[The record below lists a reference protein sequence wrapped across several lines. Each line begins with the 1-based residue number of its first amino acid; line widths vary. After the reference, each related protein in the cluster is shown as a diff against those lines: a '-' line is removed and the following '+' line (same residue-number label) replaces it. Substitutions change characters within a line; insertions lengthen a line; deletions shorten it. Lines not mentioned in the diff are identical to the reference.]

1 MTSLHSSCQFCLR
14 TLPRTPA
21 LEPCRWTL
29 RGLWGHWQDCPK
41 APLGQVQAPCLLS
54 ASLTNDK
61 CIVFFFFFFPWST
74 VDLQYYIS
82 FRCTNSMMIHY
93 FCRLYSILSYYKIMA
108 SISCAVN
115 NRGWDGW
122 MASQLNG
129 HEFEWTPGDSE
140 GQRSLLCCNPWGCRV
155 RYHLAAERQPNSG

>member
-1 MTSLHSSCQFCLR
+1 MSMDSAGSLGTLAGLPQGSFGSSPSAVSALCFPDQWQMHSL
-14 TLPRTPA
+14 
-21 LEPCRWTL
+21 
-29 RGLWGHWQDCPK
+29 
-41 APLGQVQAPCLLS
+41 
-54 ASLTNDK
+54 
-61 CIVFFFFFFPWST
+61 FFFFFPWST